1 MNMKKFLTNK
11 FFIHAAIFAAGII
24 IAWFYL
30 PIIALWFLGY
40 SFYGTYK
47 LWQKLF
53 SYCKNKIT
61 RFTVGIVLAATA
73 LIAAQLSGALYLGLS
88 WVDYDRYTK
97 TEVSPDGKITAVL
110 SPKGNNKCFTV
121 KIDGQIFYTRAS
133 IYHNTKV
140 EWQNN
145 EHFVLKSSDVGD
157 IEFRKDN
164 GVWKASP
171 EDLIRPNN
179 AIKE

>member
-1 MNMKKFLTNK
+1 MGCHFLLTQGSNLSP
-11 FFIHAAIFAAGII
+11 G
-24 IAWFYL
+24 
-30 PIIALWFLGY
+30 ALFLG
-40 SFYGTYK
+40 
-47 LWQKLF
+47 
-53 SYCKNKIT
+53 
-61 RFTVGIVLAATA
+61 
-73 LIAAQLSGALYLGLS
+73 LGFVYYHDINPQS
-88 WVDYDRYTK
+88 I

>member
-1 MNMKKFLTNK
+1 MMKLFLTNN
-11 FFIHAAIFAAGII
+11 FFIHGVILVAGII
-24 IAWFYL
+24 AAYLYL
-30 PIIALWFLGY
+30 PMIALWFLGY

-53 SYCKNKIT
+53 THYKNKIVL
-61 RFTVGIVLAATA
+61 FAGGLVLAATA
-73 LIAAQLSGALYLGLS
+73 LIAVQLSGALYLGLS

-157 IEFRKDN
+157 IEFRKEN
-164 GVWKASP
+164 GVWKAST
-171 EDLIRPNN
+171 ESLIRKN
-179 AIKE
+179 EG